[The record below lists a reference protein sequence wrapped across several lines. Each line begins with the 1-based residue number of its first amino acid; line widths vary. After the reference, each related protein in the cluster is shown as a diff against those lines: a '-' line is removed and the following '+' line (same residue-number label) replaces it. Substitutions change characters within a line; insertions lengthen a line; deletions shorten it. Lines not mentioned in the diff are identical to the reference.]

1 MTKQRHT
8 DSRIAAEKY
17 APTPQGSSLLYGVIA
32 VVLLGMMLSILGLF
46 YSFSFLEHPAF
57 LVSVGAVAFCG
68 GLILR
73 RVRRHRH
80 DAAYVNELNKR
91 AQGDGSHR

>member
-1 MTKQRHT
+1 MTKQRRT

-32 VVLLGMMLSILGLF
+32 VVMLGMTLWILGRF

-57 LVSVGAVAFCG
+57 LVSVGAVAFFG
-68 GLILR
+68 GFILK
-73 RVRRHRH
+73 RVRKQRHH
-80 DAAYVNELNKR
+80 AAYVNECTKR
-91 AQGDGSHR
+91 SL